1 MTNTLK
7 FVARADLL
15 VRVPFAV
22 QFVGQA
28 ANYVNR
34 SKRMTDDGSWAY
46 PADDAPYEVPANS
59 KEAERLVLLT
69 RRDEALWP
77 FDEQTAEACGTKF
90 IAVECIEGEWVPVA
104 KAPAKLKKVANEG

>member
-1 MTNTLK
+1 MAKMLK

-34 SKRMTDDGSWAY
+34 SRRSLPDGSWAY
-46 PADDAPYEVPANS
+46 PADAEPYEVSAGS
-59 KEAERLVLLT
+59 KEADRLILLAM
-69 RRDEALWP
+69 RDEALWP

>member
-1 MTNTLK
+1 MAATLK
-7 FVARADLL
+7 FVAREDLL

-34 SKRMTDDGSWAY
+34 AKRVQADGVWGY
-46 PADDAPYEVPANS
+46 PAVETPYEVPANS
-59 KEAERLVLLT
+59 KEAERLILLT
-69 RRDEALWP
+69 QRDGALWP
-77 FDEQTAEACGTKF
+77 FDEQTAAACGTKF
-90 IAVECIEGEWVPVA
+90 IAVEWLDGEWVPVA